1 MEFNVNNIGK
11 MIGTGEVSKTQSVKG
26 NETINSVF
34 VNGDRNKYVPNTP
47 FSGEEQHILGIFAC
61 PIDLIALSI
70 SFCTVLAKADI
81 TILSSAM
88 SASFLQ
94 ASKSI

>member
-11 MIGTGEVSKTQSVKG
+11 MIGTGEVSKTQSVTG

-47 FSGEEQHILGIFAC
+47 FSGEEQHILGIFASVQDN
-61 PIDLIALSI
+61 ILIEE
-70 SFCTVLAKADI
+70 
-81 TILSSAM
+81 
-88 SASFLQ
+88 
-94 ASKSI
+94 

>member
-47 FSGEEQHILGIFAC
+47 FSGEEQHILGIFFFFLDN
-61 PIDLIALSI
+61 ILIEE
-70 SFCTVLAKADI
+70 
-81 TILSSAM
+81 
-88 SASFLQ
+88 
-94 ASKSI
+94 